1 MIADF
6 ARLLDRL
13 IITRSRNEKLSLI
26 ARYLRETDPEDRGW
40 ALAALGGSL
49 DLPQLTPSVVRKMA
63 AERVDEELLRLS
75 REFVGDTAETVAL
88 IWPVREGAA
97 DAPLTLRGVI
107 QSLKEARRG
116 DAPALLARW
125 LDQSTMEERFALL
138 KLALGNFRIGVSE
151 RLAKTA
157 FAEAFDVSLADV
169 EEYWHAS
176 PAPHDDLFAWA
187 TGAAPPPDVSAAVRF
202 RPFMLSVPVEGEPPD
217 LRDFAVEWKWDGIR
231 VQLARAKGEVRL
243 YSRGGEDISD
253 AFPEFAGAISP
264 GTALDGELLVADEDV
279 PYRTASFSELQK
291 RLGRKAPPRSL
302 LEGSPAFIRVYDL
315 LEHEGED
322 LRPQSW
328 TERRGVLEAFV
339 PRLPRERFDLSP
351 LVPVTDAVMLQA
363 MRREP
368 PAPAI
373 EGVMLKRRDSA
384 YTAGRM
390 SGLWYKWKRDP
401 YTADCVLMY
410 AQRGSGKR
418 SSFYSDYTFGCWTAD
433 GQLVPVGKAYSGFT
447 DEELVRLDKF
457 VRGNITGRY
466 GPVLEVRKEL
476 VLEVAFDSIGE
487 SSRHKSGLAM
497 RFPRI
502 SRIRWDK
509 PAAEADTLLTL
520 RGLMQPAS
528 NEID

>member
-26 ARYLRETDPEDRGW
+26 ARYLREADPEDRGW

-49 DLPQLTPSVVRKMA
+49 DLPQLTSSVVRKMA

-88 IWPVREGAA
+88 IWPVWEGAA
-97 DAPLTLRGVI
+97 AEPLTLRGVV
-107 QSLKEARRG
+107 QSLKEAPRG
-116 DAPALLARW
+116 EAPALLARW
-125 LDQSTMEERFALL
+125 LDQSTVEERFALL
-138 KLALGNFRIGVSE
+138 KLALGNFRIGISE

-157 FAEAFDVSLADV
+157 FAEAFGVPLAEV

-202 RPFMLSVPVEGEPPD
+202 RPFMLSVPVEGDPPD

-231 VQLARAKGEVRL
+231 VQLARAKGETRL

-253 AFPEFAGAISP
+253 AFPEFAAAIPP
-264 GTALDGELLVADEDV
+264 GTALDGELLVADENV
-279 PYRTASFSELQK
+279 PYRTAPFSELQK

-302 LEGSPAFIRVYDL
+302 LDGAPAFVRVYDL
-315 LEHEGED
+315 LEHEGKD

-328 TERRGVLEAFV
+328 TERRSVLEAFV

-351 LVPVTDAVMLQA
+351 LVPATDAVMLEV

-384 YTAGRM
+384 YMAGRI

-418 SSFYSDYTFGCWTAD
+418 SSFYSDYTFGCWTED

-447 DEELVRLDKF
+447 DEELARLDKF

-509 PAAEADTLLTL
+509 PAAEADTLPTL
-520 RGLMQPAS
+520 RGLMKPTS
-528 NEID
+528 NDAG